1 MLKKIFSNLS
11 KIKPKKTDRG
21 FFDMPQSEREKII
34 KKAAE
39 LSAQDQ
45 KDLLRRYEKKFGHL
59 QTNTNK

>member
-1 MLKKIFSNLS
+1 MSKKIFSNIS
-11 KIKPKKTDRG
+11 KIKPQKTDRG

-45 KDLLRRYEKKFGHL
+45 KDLLRRYQKKFGHL